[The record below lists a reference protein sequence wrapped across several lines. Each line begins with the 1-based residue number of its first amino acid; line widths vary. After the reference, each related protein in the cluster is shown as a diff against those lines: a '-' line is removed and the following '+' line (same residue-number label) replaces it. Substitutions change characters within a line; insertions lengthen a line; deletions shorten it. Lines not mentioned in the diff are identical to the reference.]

1 MSFYYDK
8 MKFILIIMLVVGA
21 SIIPAA
27 FAEHE
32 QVTITIQPKGATC
45 EMNDPCFTP
54 NTITVNAGSE
64 VVWHNGDDG
73 PRNIVIATLGDCTAG
88 MDACMFDD
96 SESLINTAPILVR
109 TTIHE
114 NGQYSMVF
122 DETGTFPFYDPNHA
136 RTPGTI
142 TVQESPDIQEYRK
155 ITIGGVFDIT
165 GSWALVGD
173 ETKTAAEIAIVDFN
187 KFLHATGADWR
198 LAIQMEDSQ
207 ANANVALEKVTSLN
221 GRGVDLLVGMAL
233 SSHIRTAYSYIES
246 NDMLVVSCCSTL
258 STLAIDDHIFRLR
271 PDDSRQAPAMNA
283 MLENA
288 QIEVVYMI
296 NRNDAWGDGFKH
308 GIRDIFDGVFVEG
321 ISYDPNQKD
330 FSASASVIDED
341 IEQLISEYGA
351 EKVGVFYVGFDE
363 LILLT
368 ETLKHYQHAS
378 QVRWFGS
385 NTQADADQFLTNPTS
400 LEFFETTN
408 FTAVKTVTPDNT
420 IRQYVDGRISEIY
433 DREPSIYSHS
443 AYDSVWLLGYA
454 IQMTQSTD
462 PDVLKGVIPLIAER
476 MTGSFGDLR
485 LNDAGDVATES
496 YEIWSVR
503 NGQWVMEYT
512 YDTGVQ

>member
-1 MSFYYDK
+1 MSFYYNK
-8 MKFILIIMLVVGA
+8 MKFIFIIMLMVGV

-54 NTITVNAGSE
+54 NTVTVNAGSE
-64 VVWHNGDDG
+64 VVWYNGDDG
-73 PRNIVIATLGDCTAG
+73 PRNIVIAALGDCTAD
-88 MDACMFDD
+88 MDACIFDD
-96 SESLINTAPILVR
+96 SESLINTASILVS

-114 NGQYSMVF
+114 NDKYSMVF
-122 DETGTFPFYDPNHA
+122 DEIGTFPFYDPNYA

-142 TVQESPDIQEYRK
+142 TVQESPDTEEYRK

-173 ETKTAAEIAIVDFN
+173 ETKTATDIAVVDFN

-198 LAIQMEDSQ
+198 LAIQIEDSQ
-207 ANANVALEKVTSLN
+207 ANGNVALEKVQSLN

-233 SSHIRTAYSYIES
+233 SSHIRTSYNYIES
-246 NDMLVVSCCSTL
+246 NDMLVVSCCSTAA
-258 STLAIDDHIFRLR
+258 TLAIDDHIFRLR

-296 NRNDAWGDGFKH
+296 NRNDAWGDGFKK

-321 ISYDPNQKD
+321 ISYDPNQRD
-330 FSASASVIDED
+330 YSVEASIIDAD
-341 IEQLISEYGA
+341 IKRLINEYGA

-363 LILLT
+363 LILLV
-368 ETLKHYQHAS
+368 ETLENYQHAA

-385 NTQADADQFLTNPTS
+385 NTQADADQFITNPTS
-400 LEFFETTN
+400 VRFFETTN
-408 FTAVKTVTPDNT
+408 FTAVKTVTPDNL
-420 IRQYVDGRISEIY
+420 IRQYLDGKISEIY

-443 AYDSVWLLGYA
+443 AYDAIWLLGYA
-454 IQMTQSTD
+454 IHMTQSTD
-462 PDVLKGVIPLIAER
+462 PDVLKSAIPLIAER
-476 MTGSFGDLR
+476 MTGSFGYLR

-503 NGQWVMEYT
+503 DSQWVMEYT
-512 YDTGVQ
+512 YDTGVK